1 MIKSRFFWIISA
13 TFVIAILMILNYNSS
28 SITMS
33 PSYRTSSMHNLHLK
47 HREDNKVKWVLS
59 SDKAILPME
68 NKEIFL
74 ESLTLKINQD
84 PEIYLTSGKGL
95 YDVDQGNV
103 TLNETVKLSIKD
115 ATFTTD
121 SLNFDSKEELIT
133 TEDDIKL
140 TGGSF
145 LINGKG
151 LYAQVKEDQV
161 RIIKDV
167 KAVFYR

>member
-13 TFVIAILMILNYNSS
+13 TFVIAILIILNYNSR

-33 PSYRTSSMHNLHLK
+33 PSYRTSSMSSLHLK
-47 HREDNKVKWVLS
+47 HREENRVKWELS
-59 SDKAILPME
+59 SDRAILPME

-84 PEIYLTSGKGL
+84 PEIYLTSGKGM
-95 YDVDQGNV
+95 YDVDKGNV

-115 ATFTTD
+115 STFTTD

-145 LINGKG
+145 LINGTG
-151 LYAQVKEDQV
+151 LSAQVKQEQV

>member
-1 MIKSRFFWIISA
+1 M
-13 TFVIAILMILNYNSS
+13 N
-28 SITMS
+28 
-33 PSYRTSSMHNLHLK
+33 NLHLT
-47 HREDNKVKWVLS
+47 HREGNKVKWELA
-59 SDKAILPME
+59 SDRAILPME

-74 ESLTLKINQD
+74 ESLTLKINQT

-95 YDVDQGNV
+95 YEIDKGNV

-115 ATFTTD
+115 SMFTTD
-121 SLNFDSKEELIT
+121 SLHFDSKEELIT

-145 LINGKG
+145 LIKGKG
-151 LYAQVKEDQV
+151 LAAQVKQEQV

-167 KAVFYR
+167 EAVFYR